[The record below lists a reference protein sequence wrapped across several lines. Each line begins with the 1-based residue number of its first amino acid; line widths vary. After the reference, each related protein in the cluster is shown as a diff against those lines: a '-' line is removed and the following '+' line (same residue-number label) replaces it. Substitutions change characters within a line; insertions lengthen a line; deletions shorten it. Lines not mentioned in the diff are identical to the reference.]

1 MQFLYSSSVLNDIN
15 FNTRKPHVRM
25 NSFENAQ
32 QALAEQAYIV
42 DFHITRASKLAYMR
56 IQSWKMAATTPGVA
70 KDFLKETETFLQQ
83 TLFSSVPNSY
93 ILGEEGYY
101 FSHLNN

>member
-1 MQFLYSSSVLNDIN
+1 
-15 FNTRKPHVRM
+15 M

-93 ILGEEGYY
+93 VLSEEGYY
-101 FSHLNN
+101 FSHLSN

>member
-1 MQFLYSSSVLNDIN
+1 M
-15 FNTRKPHVRM
+15 NT
-25 NSFENAQ
+25 FENAQ
-32 QALAEQAYIV
+32 QALAEQAYII

-83 TLFSSVPNSY
+83 TFFSSVTTNY
-93 ILGEEGYY
+93 ILNEEGYY
-101 FSHLNN
+101 FSQLEN

>member
-1 MQFLYSSSVLNDIN
+1 M
-15 FNTRKPHVRM
+15 NT
-25 NSFENAQ
+25 FENSQ

-83 TLFSSVPNSY
+83 TFFSSVPNSY
-93 ILGEEGYY
+93 VLSEEGYY
-101 FSHLNN
+101 FSNQSN